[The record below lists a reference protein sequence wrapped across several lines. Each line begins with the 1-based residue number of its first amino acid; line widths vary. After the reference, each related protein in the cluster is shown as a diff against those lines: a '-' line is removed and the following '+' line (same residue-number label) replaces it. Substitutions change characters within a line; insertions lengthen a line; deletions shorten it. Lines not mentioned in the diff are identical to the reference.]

1 MRLLLVADTYP
12 PSRISG
18 AVQMRDLAEE
28 LSRQGHDV
36 LVLVPGQQVAGGWRV
51 EVVEGATV
59 LRVRAPRTKDVGLV
73 RRALA
78 EAVLPFALLA
88 GLARSPFWR
97 EPCQGIV
104 WYSPTI
110 FLGPLVFW
118 LKRRWAC
125 STYLILRDLFPDWAV
140 DAGVMTRGAVYSFFK
155 VVERFQYRQAD
166 VIGVQS
172 PSNQALVARDAG
184 RSARIEVLH
193 NWQSSLPMQQT
204 GALPHG
210 LDEWM
215 GGRTVFVYAGNMGV
229 AQDLDVFVEAVRR
242 LPDRSGMGLLLL
254 GRGSERE
261 RLRAAA
267 TALADTVRVED
278 EIPETLLLQ
287 VLERCHV
294 GIVSLNPNHRSHN
307 IPGKFLT
314 YVRSG
319 LPVLACVNAGNDLVG
334 LIRAEGCGLAIAG
347 ADPDAVASAMTAL
360 IEDNAGRQTM
370 GERGV
375 QLSQRLF
382 TAGRAARQIIEALS
396 ACAAGVAV
404 PTGNQPPHR

>member
-1 MRLLLVADTYP
+1 MKLLLVADVFP
-12 PSRISG
+12 PARISG
-18 AVQMRDLAEE
+18 AIQLRDLAQE
-28 LSRQGHDV
+28 LVRQGHDV
-36 LVLVPGQQVAGGWRV
+36 LVLVPGQQLAGGWRV

-125 STYLILRDLFPDWAV
+125 PAYLILRDLFPDWAV
-140 DAGVMTRGAVYSFFK
+140 DAGVMKRGWAYAFFK
-155 VVERFQYRQAD
+155 AVERFQYRQAD

-172 PSNQALVARDAG
+172 PSNEALVARDAG
-184 RSARIEVLH
+184 AVARIEVLH
-193 NWQSSLPMQQT
+193 NWQSSSPVRQQ
-204 GALPHG
+204 GAIPRALE
-210 LDEWM
+210 EWID
-215 GGRTVFVYAGNMGV
+215 RRIVFIHAGNMGV
-229 AQDLDVFVEAVRR
+229 AQDLDVFLDAVRR
-242 LPDRSGMGLLLL
+242 LSDRDDFGLLLI

-261 RLRAAA
+261 RLRTASAA
-267 TALADTVRVED
+267 LGGVVRVED
-278 EIPETLLLQ
+278 EIPESLLLQ

-294 GIVSLNPNHRSHN
+294 GVVSLNPGHRSHN

-319 LPVLACVNAGNDLVG
+319 LPVLACVNSGNDLTG
-334 LIRAEGCGLAIAG
+334 LVESEGCGIAVAG
-347 ADPDAVASAMTAL
+347 ADPVALSSAFRRL
-360 IEDNAGRQTM
+360 IEDSVGRSEM
-370 GERGV
+370 GGRGAR
-375 QLSQRLF
+375 LARRLF
-382 TAGRAARQIIEALS
+382 TADRAARQIVDSL
-396 ACAAGVAV
+396 G
-404 PTGNQPPHR
+404 